1 MEIDQAA
8 PSTHSPQA
16 VLVQWANEQ
25 ESWIRIL
32 VKEVLARQGPVDDS
46 VVEES
51 FETLLREHGL
61 SESAASVNVPLL
73 TEGAPA
79 AGSETSMTLDRMTD
93 VIGVNALAGGQTIEF
108 AKHLTVLFGQNG
120 SGKTGYARI
129 IKRAA
134 KSRTHEEL
142 LGNVASGSILDGPRA
157 RFELT
162 VDGKSQTLDWS
173 NEVGIAPLDRIRVF
187 DGQTAS
193 LHIDNDLGY
202 IFTPAELVRFTDVT
216 DAIRAVQERI
226 AQENSLRLHASRL
239 SADPFTLGTRAHTL
253 VQNLGPATS
262 LEDLRNLATVDED
275 DEDRLQQTL
284 TEYASLKSGTAS
296 ALRVGVLRQLADL
309 DDLIEILTAL
319 QSFDAVKYNKAL
331 ASVAEASV
339 AVTHLRTA
347 LFGAAQLALE
357 SDEAWQHFIEAGQTY
372 AEHLDLNQYP
382 QEHDVCLYCRQ
393 PLGDDALALLRRYGE
408 FLQEAAQSKLHT
420 ERQILEN
427 RIPILTLDQIRRS
440 RGALSTVDDTC
451 DPRQSAA
458 QLLGDVQLAL
468 QLIEIRQACTDLSL
482 TQRSNEL
489 KSPIEDLRTQL
500 SAEEQ
505 LLANQQA
512 NQEKLLPELRRV
524 ADDIEDRI
532 RLGSN
537 LGQIEECVANAARA
551 QRLTALDQAISG
563 RVRRSLTG
571 ASKRASEDLVNRDF
585 EHRFADECAALD
597 APAVALGFQGRHGSA
612 ERKKLVFDHRPSEV
626 LSEGEQKVL
635 ALADF
640 LAESCMNDSKDPIV
654 FDDPVSSLDYRR
666 LELVAARIARLAK
679 DRQVIV
685 LTHNI
690 MFAAELLDHRQRNSD
705 RTQFM
710 QVRESLSEKG
720 LVSPDVEPRLDK
732 PGKLATRVDDAIRR
746 ASEASPS
753 SQDDLIASAYD
764 LMRSWCEAFV
774 EQELLSNVS
783 QRYRANIMMTR
794 LDKIK
799 VDRLSDAITILAPAF
814 ERICGY
820 ISGHSTPL
828 EQQNISRTSVELQRD
843 WAELKL
849 VREEYVTE

>member
-173 NEVGIAPLDRIRVF
+173 NEVGIAPLDRISVF

-226 AQENSLRLHASRL
+226 AQEKSLRLHASRL

-309 DDLIEILTAL
+309 DDLIAILTAL

-331 ASVAEASV
+331 AAVAEASV

-372 AEHLDLNQYP
+372 GEHLDLNQYP
-382 QEHDVCLYCRQ
+382 QEHGR
-393 PLGDDALALLRRYGE
+393 
-408 FLQEAAQSKLHT
+408 
-420 ERQILEN
+420 
-427 RIPILTLDQIRRS
+427 
-440 RGALSTVDDTC
+440 
-451 DPRQSAA
+451 
-458 QLLGDVQLAL
+458 
-468 QLIEIRQACTDLSL
+468 
-482 TQRSNEL
+482 
-489 KSPIEDLRTQL
+489 
-500 SAEEQ
+500 
-505 LLANQQA
+505 
-512 NQEKLLPELRRV
+512 LP
-524 ADDIEDRI
+524 
-532 RLGSN
+532 
-537 LGQIEECVANAARA
+537 
-551 QRLTALDQAISG
+551 
-563 RVRRSLTG
+563 
-571 ASKRASEDLVNRDF
+571 
-585 EHRFADECAALD
+585 
-597 APAVALGFQGRHGSA
+597 
-612 ERKKLVFDHRPSEV
+612 V
-626 LSEGEQKVL
+626 LSPT
-635 ALADF
+635 
-640 LAESCMNDSKDPIV
+640 S
-654 FDDPVSSLDYRR
+654 RR
-666 LELVAARIARLAK
+666 
-679 DRQVIV
+679 
-685 LTHNI
+685 
-690 MFAAELLDHRQRNSD
+690 
-705 RTQFM
+705 
-710 QVRESLSEKG
+710 
-720 LVSPDVEPRLDK
+720 
-732 PGKLATRVDDAIRR
+732 
-746 ASEASPS
+746 
-753 SQDDLIASAYD
+753 
-764 LMRSWCEAFV
+764 
-774 EQELLSNVS
+774 
-783 QRYRANIMMTR
+783 
-794 LDKIK
+794 
-799 VDRLSDAITILAPAF
+799 
-814 ERICGY
+814 
-820 ISGHSTPL
+820 
-828 EQQNISRTSVELQRD
+828 
-843 WAELKL
+843 
-849 VREEYVTE
+849 